1 MLTESTYKGLSGV
14 RGNSHAPFLG
24 GGGAAMCR
32 CYPTRQTGQHCSSQ
46 NQSRKKKRIIT
57 GKVMSFLTTGHK
69 QRRRGKRTG
78 AQARVL
84 PRSRRETAFLAVWL
98 FMPAQCQQGERGH
111 RRTSSPFI
119 KALQCSQTSIIPE
132 KAGLRPPPG
141 CYLPPDS

>member
-1 MLTESTYKGLSGV
+1 
-14 RGNSHAPFLG
+14 
-24 GGGAAMCR
+24 
-32 CYPTRQTGQHCSSQ
+32 
-46 NQSRKKKRIIT
+46 
-57 GKVMSFLTTGHK
+57 MSFLTTGHK